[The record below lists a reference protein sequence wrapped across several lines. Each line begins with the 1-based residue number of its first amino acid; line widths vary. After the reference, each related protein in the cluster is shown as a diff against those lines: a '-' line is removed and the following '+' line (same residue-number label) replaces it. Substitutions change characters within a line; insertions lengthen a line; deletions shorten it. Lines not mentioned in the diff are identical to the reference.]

1 MRLHESQESPG
12 GSGCCSKLLEAPEAY
27 RMLQGGMLG
36 RSCRLHRDWAESQHN
51 DRVAFAADGA
61 PDGARTLPA
70 GSSMGFFEIS
80 ISIYI

>member
-12 GSGCCSKLLEAPEAY
+12 GSGCCSKLLD
-27 RMLQGGMLG
+27 G